1 MKKYL
6 LTAFMFLIITFPG
19 CSSSQTSVM
28 NEETTN
34 NIVVANELL
43 KSKIDEVV
51 ESSNFRGVAS
61 VYYNG
66 ENIWCT
72 ENGFADRENET
83 NNSVDHIYRI
93 GSCTKQFTATGI
105 CILYDQGKLDFGS
118 TIDKYFKGT
127 KYGNKVTIKDL
138 LNMTSGIPN
147 FSGSDDSLY
156 EESNLG
162 FKISS
167 DNTQEENKASM
178 EKWILSQEL
187 SFEPQKKFEYSNSNY
202 FLLGRIIEIVSG
214 EKYEDFIAENIF
226 EPLDMR
232 STSFD
237 NDDLTTK
244 GYIYDSVKTEEQL
257 LKEQDTQWIF
267 YPGAEFGAS
276 GINSS
281 IEDLYKWINGLLN
294 SEIIKNDTYEMMT
307 ETNNLGYGYGLFTN
321 DYICFHD
328 GAWGSYESEI
338 IFSKD
343 KKYISIILTNYY
355 HRDFYGG
362 IGQLIYNTIGENKE
376 LLG

>member
-51 ESSNFRGVAS
+51 ESSNFKGVAS

-162 FKISS
+162 FKISP
-167 DNTQEENKASM
+167 DNTQEDNKASI
-178 EKWILSQEL
+178 ENGYYHKS
-187 SFEPQKKFEYSNSNY
+187 
-202 FLLGRIIEIVSG
+202 FLLNHR
-214 EKYEDFIAENIF
+214 KNLNIAI
-226 EPLDMR
+226 
-232 STSFD
+232 
-237 NDDLTTK
+237 
-244 GYIYDSVKTEEQL
+244 
-257 LKEQDTQWIF
+257 
-267 YPGAEFGAS
+267 A
-276 GINSS
+276 
-281 IEDLYKWINGLLN
+281 
-294 SEIIKNDTYEMMT
+294 
-307 ETNNLGYGYGLFTN
+307 
-321 DYICFHD
+321 
-328 GAWGSYESEI
+328 I
-338 IFSKD
+338 IFF
-343 KKYISIILTNYY
+343 LA
-355 HRDFYGG
+355 
-362 IGQLIYNTIGENKE
+362 E
-376 LLG
+376 L

>member
-43 KSKIDEVV
+43 KSKIDKVV

-72 ENGFADRENET
+72 ENGFADRENKT
-83 NNSVDHIYRI
+83 NNSVNHIYRI

-105 CILYDQGKLDFGS
+105 SILCDQGKLDFGS

-162 FKISS
+162 FKISP
-167 DNTQEENKASM
+167 DNTQEENKSSI

-187 SFEPQKKFEYSNSNY
+187 SFEPQKNLNIAIAIIF
-202 FLLGRIIEIVSG
+202 FL
-214 EKYEDFIAENIF
+214 AE
-226 EPLDMR
+226 
-232 STSFD
+232 
-237 NDDLTTK
+237 
-244 GYIYDSVKTEEQL
+244 L
-257 LKEQDTQWIF
+257 LK
-267 YPGAEFGAS
+267 
-276 GINSS
+276 
-281 IEDLYKWINGLLN
+281 
-294 SEIIKNDTYEMMT
+294 
-307 ETNNLGYGYGLFTN
+307 
-321 DYICFHD
+321 
-328 GAWGSYESEI
+328 
-338 IFSKD
+338 
-343 KKYISIILTNYY
+343 
-355 HRDFYGG
+355 
-362 IGQLIYNTIGENKE
+362 
-376 LLG
+376 